1 MQALMSYRRLKFF
14 FLNQRIVYILSQ
26 SEIIFLIEK
35 KIPASLKKN
44 FHSVEAIFHLV
55 KISGEVL
62 SAIFCLQTKVQNAH
76 GLE

>member
-35 KIPASLKKN
+35 KIPAPFKIN
-44 FHSVEAIFHLV
+44 FHSVESIFHLV
-55 KISGEVL
+55 KISREVL
-62 SAIFCLQTKVQNAH
+62 FAIFCLQTKVQNAH